1 MKAIVIETPGR
12 FALADIPEPVAG
24 PGDVVI
30 APRAVGIC
38 GTDLHILDG
47 HFAPAPYPL
56 VPGHEFAGLV
66 TAVGSAVVGLAV
78 GDRVAV
84 DPSLFC
90 GRCVYCQRQ
99 RGNLCQFWG
108 ATGDT
113 VNGAFAEK
121 VVVPAGNAYRIPDA
135 MSWEAASLVEPLS
148 CVVHGLR
155 RLAISPGS
163 ELLVV
168 GAGTIGLLMLQA
180 AKVSGAVLV
189 SVLEPDPARRELA
202 MLFGATAAAATLE
215 ELMAN
220 RPLGFEYAVEATGV
234 PAAAKSA
241 VASLCRGGTMLVF
254 GVAPP
259 EATLPLSQFQ
269 VYNDEIKVL
278 GSMAVLNTFE
288 PALRIMA
295 AGAIDSDRMVTHRFA
310 LEDFEEAVA
319 AVRSRAGLKVQVTM
333 AAVG

>member
-1 MKAIVIETPGR
+1 M
-12 FALADIPEPVAG
+12 
-24 PGDVVI
+24 
-30 APRAVGIC
+30 
-38 GTDLHILDG
+38 
-47 HFAPAPYPL
+47 
-56 VPGHEFAGLV
+56 
-66 TAVGSAVVGLAV
+66 
-78 GDRVAV
+78 
-84 DPSLFC
+84 
-90 GRCVYCQRQ
+90 
-99 RGNLCQFWG
+99 
-108 ATGDT
+108 
-113 VNGAFAEK
+113 NGAFAEK

-333 AAVG
+333 AAAG